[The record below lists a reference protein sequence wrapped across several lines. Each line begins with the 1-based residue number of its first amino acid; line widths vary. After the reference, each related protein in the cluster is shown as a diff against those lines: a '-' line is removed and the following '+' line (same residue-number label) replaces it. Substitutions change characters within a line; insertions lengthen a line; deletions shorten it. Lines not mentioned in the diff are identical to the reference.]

1 MPKWKKN
8 ETDFT
13 VSVSKDN
20 RRAFVCRLPKPMVE
34 MMGIG
39 DKVRFRVL
47 ENRVE
52 VSRPGD

>member
-1 MPKWKKN
+1 MPKWKD
-8 ETDFT
+8 ETDFA

-20 RRAFVCRLPKPMVE
+20 RGAFVCRLPKPMVE

-39 DKVRFRVL
+39 DKARFRVL
-47 ENRVE
+47 NRVE